1 MEVKTF
7 WNEAQGPPSLSK
19 ILEINPPLAFKTI
32 DFRPYFAT
40 NFDPLVPLP
49 KEKGTCVM
57 KTDCGADAELR
68 EGDPGRA
75 CGG

>member
-1 MEVKTF
+1 MGFKTL

-40 NFDPLVPLP
+40 NFDPLVSLLKVMPAATLFITI
-49 KEKGTCVM
+49 GTDSGAG
-57 KTDCGADAELR
+57 DCRPD
-68 EGDPGRA
+68 
-75 CGG
+75 C